1 MSTNYKNINKV
12 SKDIK
17 TNRLDELKKILPEV
31 FTEGKVDLE
40 KLKLALGQDIDE
52 RPERFNFSWAGKS
65 KAIKTVLIPSK
76 ATLKPAKGESI
87 KFDESE
93 NMIIEGDNL
102 EVLKLFQKN
111 YFGQVKMIYIDPPYN
126 TGGDFVY
133 HDDFKSP
140 INSYFKQTGQLN
152 EEGNKTDTINRE
164 TNGRYHS
171 DWLSMMYPRLKL
183 AWNLL
188 KDDGVIFVSID
199 DNEIQGLRLIMN
211 EIFGE
216 ENFIDCIIWKKR
228 YGGGSKEKYLVTVHE
243 YVLFYAK
250 QINQIN
256 NIEVPVNEES
266 IKRYYTHKDENFSL
280 RGPYRIHPLEAGR
293 VMEDR
298 ENLIFPIIAPDG
310 SKINPRRQWLW
321 SKQKVEDTLKFGE
334 LEFNKT
340 KQGWVISTKQYLKDR
355 KGIVRKTKA
364 FSLIGDIYTEHGTEE
379 IITLLGNGR
388 IFPYPKPSIFI
399 ERLLE
404 IGSDKNDLILD
415 FFAGSG
421 TTAHAVMAQNTK
433 DGGNRKFILVQLPE
447 PTSPDSEAY
456 KAGYKTIADITKE
469 RARRVIKGYGDNPK
483 PINNGFKVFK
493 LAPSNYPDISY
504 EFDPSKTEE
513 ENQKSFSEYLTRAQ
527 QTSLLDKSIEPI
539 NIVYENIVKEG
550 FSLNSKIVE
559 SSVDGNHLF
568 IVTDGESEMRIC
580 LDKEISAESVKKLS
594 SFEFKGKTFVC
605 YDNALSDSDKANISL
620 NLGLKTI

>member
-17 TNRLDELKKILPEV
+17 
-31 FTEGKVDLE
+31 
-40 KLKLALGQDIDE
+40 
-52 RPERFNFSWAGKS
+52 NFSWAGKS

-280 RGPYRIHPLEAGR
+280 RGPYRM
-293 VMEDR
+293 V
-298 ENLIFPIIAPDG
+298 
-310 SKINPRRQWLW
+310 
-321 SKQKVEDTLKFGE
+321 VEQ
-334 LEFNKT
+334 T
-340 KQGWVISTKQYLKDR
+340 KG
-355 KGIVRKTKA
+355 
-364 FSLIGDIYTEHGTEE
+364 
-379 IITLLGNGR
+379 
-388 IFPYPKPSIFI
+388 
-399 ERLLE
+399 
-404 IGSDKNDLILD
+404 
-415 FFAGSG
+415 
-421 TTAHAVMAQNTK
+421 
-433 DGGNRKFILVQLPE
+433 
-447 PTSPDSEAY
+447 
-456 KAGYKTIADITKE
+456 
-469 RARRVIKGYGDNPK
+469 
-483 PINNGFKVFK
+483 
-493 LAPSNYPDISY
+493 
-504 EFDPSKTEE
+504 
-513 ENQKSFSEYLTRAQ
+513 
-527 QTSLLDKSIEPI
+527 
-539 NIVYENIVKEG
+539 
-550 FSLNSKIVE
+550 
-559 SSVDGNHLF
+559 
-568 IVTDGESEMRIC
+568 
-580 LDKEISAESVKKLS
+580 
-594 SFEFKGKTFVC
+594 
-605 YDNALSDSDKANISL
+605 
-620 NLGLKTI
+620 

>member
-1 MSTNYKNINKV
+1 M
-12 SKDIK
+12 
-17 TNRLDELKKILPEV
+17 
-31 FTEGKVDLE
+31 
-40 KLKLALGQDIDE
+40 
-52 RPERFNFSWAGKS
+52 
-65 KAIKTVLIPSK
+65 
-76 ATLKPAKGESI
+76 
-87 KFDESE
+87 
-93 NMIIEGDNL
+93 
-102 EVLKLFQKN
+102 
-111 YFGQVKMIYIDPPYN
+111 
-126 TGGDFVY
+126 
-133 HDDFKSP
+133 
-140 INSYFKQTGQLN
+140 
-152 EEGNKTDTINRE
+152 
-164 TNGRYHS
+164 
-171 DWLSMMYPRLKL
+171 
-183 AWNLL
+183 
-188 KDDGVIFVSID
+188 
-199 DNEIQGLRLIMN
+199 
-211 EIFGE
+211 
-216 ENFIDCIIWKKR
+216 
-228 YGGGSKEKYLVTVHE
+228 
-243 YVLFYAK
+243 
-250 QINQIN
+250 
-256 NIEVPVNEES
+256 
-266 IKRYYTHKDENFSL
+266 
-280 RGPYRIHPLEAGR
+280 
-293 VMEDR
+293 
-298 ENLIFPIIAPDG
+298 
-310 SKINPRRQWLW
+310 W

-568 IVTDGESEMRIC
+568 IVTDGES
-580 LDKEISAESVKKLS
+580 L
-594 SFEFKGKTFVC
+594 
-605 YDNALSDSDKANISL
+605 ALTWD
-620 NLGLKTI
+620 